1 MIQRIKYKS
10 QSALDAMEKEKGF
23 YIWITCL
30 LSMILLCCF
39 ALLAS
44 LVTSLEILE
53 FSIKIPWAGM
63 ISTYVFLV
71 AAGSGLCIINALGA
85 VFGMHRYEILGK
97 RIAFLSLT
105 LIVFGMLCIVLH
117 LGHPER
123 MPIYNAI
130 SPNFRSAISWM
141 GALYSGYLLFVGLEL
156 YLLIRPDLFKRSL
169 VSTGHMKTILTM
181 LTLEKFKNSYLVKLL
196 ENPKCHKVIGTLAFL
211 AGISALSMLGSVF
224 AHSESRTLWYGPYY
238 PAYFIVSAIF
248 CGYAFLIIMTIISHQ
263 TGDDPMPAQ
272 VMSLIFEM
280 AQVLAL
286 LLAVG
291 LLFITCRIALGL
303 FNPLQQG
310 PLLLLLKGPFMVGF
324 WGFEIF
330 LMSILPVFFLL
341 WGAQKKSLPSVFA
354 GCLMVL
360 TGAFVMRYLFVVA
373 GQIFPNIS
381 KDLPTYLP
389 TLMEIFVLLG
399 VFATFFL
406 VYTLGEKY
414 LALKETMS
422 SSLPEKSNDLIEE
435 HIIKSGV
442 VNERF

>member
-1 MIQRIKYKS
+1 MIQRIKNRT
-10 QSALDAMEKEKGF
+10 QLALESMEEEKGF

-30 LSMILLCCF
+30 LALILLCGF

-44 LVTSLEILE
+44 IVTSMEILE

-141 GALYSGYLLFVGLEL
+141 GALYSGYLAFVGLEL
-156 YLLIRPDLFKRSL
+156 YLLIRPDLFKQSL
-169 VSTGHMKTILTM
+169 VSTGHIKTILKI
-181 LTLEKFKNSYLVKLL
+181 LTLEKFKNTFIVKLL
-196 ENPKCHKVIGTLAFL
+196 ENPKCHQVIGTLAFL

-248 CGYAFLIIMTIISHQ
+248 CGYAFLIIMTIIFHK
-263 TGDDPMPAQ
+263 TGEDPIPSD
-272 VMSLIFEM
+272 VLSLIFEM

-291 LLFITCRIALGL
+291 VLFITCRIAFGL
-303 FNPLQQG
+303 LNPIQQG
-310 PLLLLLKGPFMVGF
+310 PLLLLLNGPFKIGF
-324 WGFEIF
+324 WGFEIL
-330 LMSILPVFFLL
+330 LMSILPVLILL
-341 WGAQKKSLPSVFA
+341 WATRKQSQTLVFS

-360 TGAFVMRYLFVVA
+360 IGAFVMRYQFVVA
-373 GQIFPNIS
+373 GQIFPNITEG
-381 KDLPTYLP
+381 LPSYLP

-399 VFATFFL
+399 VFSTFLL

-414 LALKETMS
+414 LSLKETDPS
-422 SSLPEKSNDLIEE
+422 FLPEKSM
-435 HIIKSGV
+435 S
-442 VNERF
+442 

>member
-1 MIQRIKYKS
+1 MTHKIIEKAKPIIE
-10 QSALDAMEKEKGF
+10 AMEEEKSF

-30 LSMILLCCF
+30 FSLILLAGF

-44 LVTSLEILE
+44 LVTSMEILE
-53 FSIKIPWAGM
+53 FSIKIPWAGT
-63 ISTYVFLV
+63 IAAYVFLV
-71 AAGSGLCIINALGA
+71 ASGSGLCIINALGA
-85 VFGMHRYEILGK
+85 VFGMHRYEIMGK

-105 LIVFGMLCIVLH
+105 LIVFGMLFIVLH

-156 YLLIRPDLFKRSL
+156 YLLIRPDLFKKSL
-169 VSTGHMKTILTM
+169 VSKGHIKTIFAI
-181 LTLEKFKNSYLVKLL
+181 LTLEKFKDSYLVKLL
-196 ENPKCHKVIGTLAFL
+196 ENPKCHQVIGTLAFV

-248 CGYAFLIIMTIISHQ
+248 CGYAFLIIMTILSHK
-263 TGDDPMPAQ
+263 TGKDPMPAQ
-272 VMSLIFEM
+272 VLSLIFEM

-291 LLFITCRIALGL
+291 LLFITCRIGLGL

-310 PLLLLLKGPFMVGF
+310 PLLLLLKGPFKIGF
-324 WGFEIF
+324 WGFEI
-330 LMSILPVFFLL
+330 LIMSILPIFVLL
-341 WGAQKKSLPSVFA
+341 WGAIKKSLVSVFTA
-354 GCLMVL
+354 CIMVL
-360 TGAFVMRYLFVVA
+360 TGAFVMRYQFVVA
-373 GQIFPNIS
+373 GQVFPNIREV
-381 KDLPTYLP
+381 LPTYLP

-399 VFATFFL
+399 VFATFLL

-414 LALKETMS
+414 LALKETEP
-422 SSLPEKSNDLIEE
+422 LPLLEKNDEF
-435 HIIKSGV
+435 IKDTL
-442 VNERF
+442 VNQEQ

>member
-1 MIQRIKYKS
+1 MIRRIKDK
-10 QSALDAMEKEKGF
+10 AKPTLKAMEVEKGF
-23 YIWITCL
+23 YIWITFL
-30 LSMILLCCF
+30 LALILLCGF

-44 LVTSLEILE
+44 IVTSMEILE

-71 AAGSGLCIINALGA
+71 ASGSGLCIINALGA

-123 MPIYNAI
+123 MPIYNVI

-169 VSTGHMKTILTM
+169 TSTGHIKTILTL
-181 LTLEKFKNSYLVKLL
+181 LTLEKFKDTYTIKLL
-196 ENPKCHKVIGTLAFL
+196 ENPKCHQVIGTLAFL

-224 AHSESRTLWYGPYY
+224 AHSESRALWYGPYY

-248 CGYAFLIIMTIISHQ
+248 CGYAFLIIMTIVSHK
-263 TGDDPMPAQ
+263 TGDDPMPPE
-272 VMSLIFEM
+272 VTSLIFEM

-286 LLAVG
+286 LLAVS
-291 LLFITCRIALGL
+291 LLFITCRIAFGL

-310 PLLLLLKGPFMVGF
+310 PLLLLLTGSFRLGF

-330 LMSILPVFFLL
+330 LMSILPIFILL
-341 WGAQKKSLPSVFA
+341 WAARKKSLVSVFA

-360 TGAFVMRYLFVVA
+360 IGAFVMRYQFVVA
-373 GQIFPNIS
+373 AQVFPNITQG
-381 KDLPTYLP
+381 LPSYLP
-389 TLMEIFVLLG
+389 TLMEIFVLSG
-399 VFATFFL
+399 VFSTFLL
-406 VYTLGEKY
+406 VYTLGERY
-414 LALKETMS
+414 LSLKETPP
-422 SSLPEKSNDLIEE
+422 SSLSEKA
-435 HIIKSGV
+435 
-442 VNERF
+442 